1 MYYYKSSM
9 VMGKGYKYILPDAQT
24 TLFKNLKF
32 ALLFQN
38 TEYNLNFQVKNN
50 ITLIIA
56 ARVIVK
62 L

>member
-1 MYYYKSSM
+1 
-9 VMGKGYKYILPDAQT
+9 MGKGYKYILADAQT
-24 TLFKNLKF
+24 TLFKNLEF

-38 TEYNLNFQVKNN
+38 TKYNLNSQVKNN

>member
-1 MYYYKSSM
+1 
-9 VMGKGYKYILPDAQT
+9 MGKGYKYVFAHAQT
-24 TLFKNLKF
+24 TLFKNLEF

-50 ITLIIA
+50 VTLIIA